1 MLVLFFR
8 NVFFCSQNVKNANF
22 NHFHSLSR
30 IYCTAGLKCP
40 TISYGCMYVSCRTIF
55 NLPKLIKVRECEIFP
70 FALLVFQSKHFC
82 HPCERHSRKRNLSAA
97 AAPSKI
103 YVCICVCFCVIH
115 NIFRI
120 SNILFELLMLHNV
133 ANKIN
138 PKKNK
143 CYNVNVNKKDAGQ
156 IDSSEAKAKAGGLLV
171 ATDIGRLSCTSD

>member
-1 MLVLFFR
+1 MHR
-8 NVFFCSQNVKNANF
+8 RSQIPNDF
-22 NHFHSLSR
+22 IWL
-30 IYCTAGLKCP
+30 
-40 TISYGCMYVSCRTIF
+40 YVCSCRTIF

-70 FALLVFQSKHFC
+70 FSLLAFQSKHFC

-97 AAPSKI
+97 MAPSKI

-143 CYNVNVNKKDAGQ
+143 CYNVNVNKKRCRS
-156 IDSSEAKAKAGGLLV
+156 DSSQAKAKAGGLLV
-171 ATDIGRLSCTSD
+171 ATVIGRLSCTSD